1 MDVVNLDINAID
13 IIDGYITFS
22 CIVLYLPYSLHCT
35 LYIESDPK
43 VIIFSSLTRQLKAT
57 SDWSHTV
64 I

>member
-13 IIDGYITFS
+13 IIDGYITVS

-43 VIIFSSLTRQLKAT
+43 VIIFSS
-57 SDWSHTV
+57 
-64 I
+64 